1 MLRRICAALTGALLA
16 GVLMGAAARLF
27 MMLVALA
34 AGDSSEFHWSATA
47 GILLGFAAFMLP
59 GALVAAFVRRRGRWL
74 LLAAGA
80 VVLLFPAVGV
90 ASDEIG
96 QTIGFST
103 LNWVAVGLTGSA
115 VFVTIA
121 MLPWVTLR
129 LVDATLVRLGV
140 MAASEIPVPGGAD
153 PARLGDRRDGH
164 DRLRAA
170 SDDRLAPDVRGSR
183 SRSGPRW

>member
-34 AGDSSEFHWSATA
+34 AGDSSEFHWSGTA
-47 GILLGFAAFMLP
+47 GILLGFALFMLP
-59 GALVAAFVRRRGRWL
+59 GALVAALVRRRGRWL
-74 LLAAGA
+74 LLVAGA

-96 QTIGFST
+96 QTTGFST
-103 LNWVAVGLTGSA
+103 LNWVAVGVTGSA
-115 VFVTIA
+115 VFATIA

-129 LVDATLVRLGV
+129 LVDATLMRLGV
-140 MAASEIPVPGGAD
+140 RDGAAGAVPGT
-153 PARLGDRRDGH
+153 H
-164 DRLRAA
+164 AA
-170 SDDRLAPDVRGSR
+170 PQAM
-183 SRSGPRW
+183 